1 MDPEKSNFSNLGKAL
16 QENLK
21 KILVERDFPLKTA
34 VKIPITV
41 IFPKLK

>member
-1 MDPEKSNFSNLGKAL
+1 MVPEKSNLCNLGIAPYET
-16 QENLK
+16 Q
-21 KILVERDFPLKTA
+21 KIFVKRDFSLKTA